1 MSLSVGE
8 EIITEETIKDCIA
21 RDADAPIFGRLGLSY
36 GKAVRFKNLRRFSH
50 QTVQSGVGEDPH
62 RHQ

>member
-21 RDADAPIFGRLGLSY
+21 RDADAPIFGRLGFDS
-36 GKAVRFKNLRRFSH
+36 RKNLRRFSH

-62 RHQ
+62 HHQ